1 MEINF
6 ICGAVKNIRTVDMKK
21 KQDQGIILRIGYET
35 VNYKNEIRYVEQ
47 EICCWNESVKNTAL
61 RVSIGDIVMA
71 NGYYQSRIASNN
83 QVYESFTCRE
93 LSILTPKTDRR
104 MAMEEYEKELATLQQ
119 KQEAIQWKI
128 NQAQA
133 RQELADPTA
142 DLEQKLANAQSIDDV
157 WSQDEMNEIFGNDEA
172 QGWTLEE
179 EPPLWEIDQDQ
190 MTGDQ
195 LLAEQDKQNWDYQS
209 EINAIIEDNEMPKEK
224 E

>member
-6 ICGAVKNIRTVDMKK
+6 IVGSVKNIRTVDMKK
-21 KQDQGIILRIGYET
+21 KQDQGVILRLGYET

-47 EICCWNESVKNTAL
+47 DICCWSESVKNTAL
-61 RVSIGDIVMA
+61 RVSVGDIVMA
-71 NGYYQSRIASNN
+71 NGYYRSSIGSNN
-83 QVYESFTCRE
+83 QIYESFTCRD

-128 NQAQA
+128 NQAHA
-133 RQELADPTA
+133 RQELANPEIS
-142 DLEQKLANAQSIDDV
+142 LEEKLNNAQSIDDV
-157 WSQDEMNEIFGNDEA
+157 WSQEEMNEIFGNDEA
-172 QGWTLEE
+172 QSWNPEE
-179 EPPLWEIDQDQ
+179 EPILWEIDQDQ

-209 EINAIIEDNEMPKEK
+209 EINAIIEDNETPKEK